1 VTEAEA
7 AIRGHIQTVSDL
19 RFRLDIAERECAEW
33 RRKFEARKQSYEA
46 AVREKRQADTDA
58 DCAWQQ
64 VDLLRSRI
72 EDLELELSGVEVAFP

>member
-1 VTEAEA
+1 VTETELARALA
-7 AIRGHIQTVSDL
+7 AT
-19 RFRLDIAERECAEW
+19 RLELLNVERDRDEW

>member
-1 VTEAEA
+1 VTETELARALA
-7 AIRGHIQTVSDL
+7 AT
-19 RFRLDIAERECAEW
+19 RLEMLNVERDRDEW
-33 RRKFEARKQSYEA
+33 RRKYCARKTGFEA
-46 AVREKRQADTDA
+46 AVRRAKQADTDA

>member
-1 VTEAEA
+1 VTETEA
-7 AIRGHIQTVSDL
+7 L
-19 RFRLDIAERECAEW
+19 RALAATRLELLNVERERDEW
-33 RRKFEARKQSYEA
+33 KRKHLARKQGFEA
-46 AVREKRQADTDA
+46 AVRRARQADTDA

>member
-1 VTEAEA
+1 LTEAEA

-19 RFRLDIAERECAEW
+19 RFRLDIKERECAEW
-33 RRKFEARKQSYEA
+33 KRKFEARKDGFEA
-46 AVREKRQADTDA
+46 AVRRARQADTDA